1 MFKRLIQKIAKP
13 RTKKKEIVMT
23 VKFTFEVF
31 NDNEDEAKEDVKR
44 FKEWMKD
51 QFTEWDSSVLQYFLY
66 AYGLQQDAND
76 ERYMLDVHIDKIIRD
91 ESATVGE
98 ITDFMKD
105 IKDDLIEEGKEEY
118 IEDHDKKTKNDSE
131 EPEQEPEEES
141 EDIIDD
147 KEDPSQ
153 KTVEVRKKPQ
163 KQIKLKD
170 V

>member
-13 RTKKKEIVMT
+13 RTKKKEAIIEVR
-23 VKFTFEVF
+23 FTFECF
-31 NDNEDEAKEDVKR
+31 NDNPEEAKADVKR
-44 FKEWMKD
+44 FKDWLKN
-51 QFTEWDSSVLQYFLY
+51 QFTEWDDSILQYFLY

-76 ERYMLDVHIDKIIRD
+76 EKYKLDVHISSIIKD

-105 IKDDLIEEGKEEY
+105 VKDDLVEEGKEEY
-118 IEDHDKKTKNDSE
+118 IEDHDKKTNNDSE